1 MDDQLQALFDFSMY
15 IAAFLALFVGSG
27 LLVYALA
34 LLWEAYLSLQE
45 WMTERARARRSTA
58 VISGGRLRD
67 ETGIATAHA

>member
-1 MDDQLQALFDFSMY
+1 MDDQLQALFDFSIY

-45 WMTERARARRSTA
+45 WMTERARARR
-58 VISGGRLRD
+58 RRRM
-67 ETGIATAHA
+67 GIYPQPKRRSR